1 MLSLTREG
9 CGSLHII
16 VYVTSLP
23 VSIFISSSTIKTV
36 LYVLVCS
43 VLRHFCEPTRHNRSF
58 IGRCH
63 VEARSFIEQNFLILY

>member
-9 CGSLHII
+9 CGILHII
-16 VYVTSLP
+16 MYVTSFP

-43 VLRHFCEPTRHNRSF
+43 ILRHYCEPTRYDS
-58 IGRCH
+58 
-63 VEARSFIEQNFLILY
+63 V

>member
-9 CGSLHII
+9 CGILHII
-16 VYVTSLP
+16 VYVTSFP

-43 VLRHFCEPTRHNRSF
+43 VLRHYCEPTRHETRQQAKPQKHAYS
-58 IGRCH
+58 CCCYTK
-63 VEARSFIEQNFLILY
+63 L